1 MLISRKRKRELK
13 EIRQKADKLR
23 SEFMEKIIQAIYYS
37 QLEFKEV
44 KRILNN
50 IVSELDNAAI
60 RKDSKEIIDNTF
72 FRISLNSKG
81 KEQNQ

>member
-23 SEFMEKIIQAIYYS
+23 SEFSGKILQAMYYS

-50 IVSELDNAAI
+50 IVSELDSAAI
-60 RKDSKEIIDNTF
+60 RKDLKEIIDNTF
-72 FRISLNSKG
+72 FKIHPIAKG